1 MKKLSLAVIMAI
13 LIALTALPVFADS
26 ERVVTLGAN
35 LTMEEQQKMLRYF
48 GAGENVRIIYVTN
61 EDERAFLSDYI
72 PLSVIGTRTL
82 SCAYVKPTNSGG
94 IQVKTANLN
103 WVTSNM
109 IASALSTAGVRNCEV
124 IAACPREVSGTG
136 ALAGVLKAYETASA
150 TELDPALKVIA
161 AQEIATVSSLAE
173 ELGQNKATQ
182 IINEIKIEIIEDE
195 VEEVDEA
202 LIEEIV
208 EEVLARNEEENSL
221 PVTDELKES
230 IEELAKQIAAQ
241 NYNYEDVKETL
252 DRVEQNVTNNNNNN
266 PEINININNT
276 QSNDNTQT
284 NDNTQSNDNTNT
296 AENDAAATDNTAP
309 ADPNA
314 ANDDTALA
322 EDSILTSTND
332 DVLGEDAIVD
342 ATTVDALPEDYQP
355 IVEAPA
361 AEAPAPEAEFDIT
374 TSDEAVVNEGEPAP
388 QDDSAVA
395 EEPAAEAPAE
405 APAETSEDLDIPEA
419 QTDVFSEEPTDDL
432 GAEDTEED
440 LFAESSED
448 EALMEDSGESVPDE
462 SSDSISEEP
471 ADDAALAEDAAPAED
486 AAEEKKA
493 AFEEKFNSNA
503 IKVYSTFKPE
513 SVTFSYNYPGDEPGE
528 AKKVEKPVI
537 IELKEE
543 NLTDKAKEIGAK
555 YAVYI
560 PTGEITMDCSG
571 TASLDDV
578 TVTGELKYV
587 ASGIT
592 VSEESKG
599 VYTVTTPMPEGAV
612 SSVVS
617 VNPDG
622 PAAIDDEMFLRF
634 SEDGEA
640 TLTVTYYNEAQEEV
654 GSDTLTVASLKAE

>member
-1 MKKLSLAVIMAI
+1 MKKLSLAVIMAV

-61 EDERAFLSDYI
+61 DEERAFLSDYI

-109 IASALSTAGVRNCEV
+109 IASALSTAGVKNCEV

-136 ALAGVLKAYETASA
+136 ALAGVLKAYETASD

-182 IINEIKIEIIEDE
+182 IVNEVKIEIIEDE
-195 VEEVDEA
+195 VEEADEA

-276 QSNDNTQT
+276 QSNDNTQ
-284 NDNTQSNDNTNT
+284 NNTNT
-296 AENDAAATDNTAP
+296 AENDAAATDNTTP
-309 ADPNA
+309 ADANA
-314 ANDDTALA
+314 ANDDAALA

-361 AEAPAPEAEFDIT
+361 AEAPAPEAEFEIT

-388 QDDSAVA
+388 EDDSAAV

-405 APAETSEDLDIPEA
+405 APADTSEDLDIPEA
-419 QTDVFSEEPTDDL
+419 QTDVISEEQPADDL
-432 GAEDTEED
+432 GEEDTEED

-471 ADDAALAEDAAPAED
+471 ADEAALTEDAAPADD

-571 TASLDDV
+571 TANLDDV

>member
-1 MKKLSLAVIMAI
+1 MKKLSLAVIMAA

-61 EDERAFLSDYI
+61 DEERAFLSDYI

-109 IASALSTAGVRNCEV
+109 IASALSTAGVKNCEV

-136 ALAGVLKAYETASA
+136 ALAGVLKAYETASD

-182 IINEIKIEIIEDE
+182 IVNEVKIEIIEDE
-195 VEEVDEA
+195 VEEADEA

-276 QSNDNTQT
+276 QSNDNTQ
-284 NDNTQSNDNTNT
+284 NNTNT
-296 AENDAAATDNTAP
+296 AENDAAATDNTTP
-309 ADPNA
+309 ADANA
-314 ANDDTALA
+314 ANDDAALA

-361 AEAPAPEAEFDIT
+361 EEATAPEAEFEIT

-388 QDDSAVA
+388 EDDSAAV

-405 APAETSEDLDIPEA
+405 APADTSEDLDIPEA
-419 QTDVFSEEPTDDL
+419 QTDVFSEEPADDL
-432 GAEDTEED
+432 GEEDTEED

-471 ADDAALAEDAAPAED
+471 ADEAALTEDAAPADD

-528 AKKVEKPVI
+528 AKKVEKPII

-571 TASLDDV
+571 TANLDDV

>member
-1 MKKLSLAVIMAI
+1 MKKLSWAVIMAI
-13 LIALTALPVFADS
+13 LIALTALPVSADS

-61 EDERAFLSDYI
+61 DEERAFLSDYI

-109 IASALSTAGVRNCEV
+109 IASALSTAGVKNCEV

-136 ALAGVLKAYETASA
+136 ALAGVLKAYETASD

-161 AQEIATVSSLAE
+161 AQEIATVCSLAE

-182 IINEIKIEIIEDE
+182 IVNEVKIEIIEDE

-221 PVTDELKES
+221 PVADELKES

-276 QSNDNTQT
+276 QSNDNTQ
-284 NDNTQSNDNTNT
+284 NNTNT
-296 AENDAAATDNTAP
+296 AENDAAATDNTTP
-309 ADPNA
+309 ADANA
-314 ANDDTALA
+314 ANDDASLA
-322 EDSILTSTND
+322 EDSILTNTND
-332 DVLGEDAIVD
+332 DALGENVIVD
-342 ATTVDALPEDYQP
+342 ATTEDALPEDYQP

-361 AEAPAPEAEFDIT
+361 EEATAPEAEFEIT

-388 QDDSAVA
+388 EDDSAAV
-395 EEPAAEAPAE
+395 EEPVAEAPAE
-405 APAETSEDLDIPEA
+405 APADTSEDLDIPEA
-419 QTDVFSEEPTDDL
+419 QTDVISEEQPTEDL
-432 GAEDTEED
+432 GEEE
-440 LFAESSED
+440 LFEESSDD

-471 ADDAALAEDAAPAED
+471 ADEAALTEDAAPADD

-571 TASLDDV
+571 TANLDDV

>member
-1 MKKLSLAVIMAI
+1 MKKLSLAVIMAA

-61 EDERAFLSDYI
+61 DEERAFLSDYI

-109 IASALSTAGVRNCEV
+109 IASALSTAGVKNCEV

-136 ALAGVLKAYETASA
+136 ALAGVLKAYETASD

-182 IINEIKIEIIEDE
+182 IVNEVKIEIIEDE
-195 VEEVDEA
+195 VEEADEA

-276 QSNDNTQT
+276 QSNDNTQ
-284 NDNTQSNDNTNT
+284 NNTNT
-296 AENDAAATDNTAP
+296 AENDAAATDNTTP
-309 ADPNA
+309 ADANA
-314 ANDDTALA
+314 ANDDAALA

-361 AEAPAPEAEFDIT
+361 EEATAPEAEFEIT

-388 QDDSAVA
+388 ENDSAAV
-395 EEPAAEAPAE
+395 EEPVAEAPAE
-405 APAETSEDLDIPEA
+405 APADTSEDLDIPEA
-419 QTDVFSEEPTDDL
+419 QTDVISGEQPTEDL
-432 GAEDTEED
+432 GEEE
-440 LFAESSED
+440 LFEESSED
-448 EALMEDSGESVPDE
+448 EDLMEDSGESVPDE

-471 ADDAALAEDAAPAED
+471 ADEAALTEDAAPADD

>member
-1 MKKLSLAVIMAI
+1 MKKLSLAVIMAA

-61 EDERAFLSDYI
+61 DEERAFLSDYI

-109 IASALSTAGVRNCEV
+109 IASALSTAGVKNCEV

-136 ALAGVLKAYETASA
+136 ALAGVLKAYETASD

-182 IINEIKIEIIEDE
+182 IVNEVKIEIIEDE
-195 VEEVDEA
+195 VEEADEA

-276 QSNDNTQT
+276 QSNDNTQ
-284 NDNTQSNDNTNT
+284 NNTNT
-296 AENDAAATDNTAP
+296 AENDAAATDNTTP
-309 ADPNA
+309 ADENA
-314 ANDDTALA
+314 ANDDAALA
-322 EDSILTSTND
+322 EDSILTNTND
-332 DVLGEDAIVD
+332 DALGENIIVD
-342 ATTVDALPEDYQP
+342 ATTEDALPEDYQP

-361 AEAPAPEAEFDIT
+361 AEAPAPEAEFEIT

-388 QDDSAVA
+388 EDDSAAV
-395 EEPAAEAPAE
+395 EEPVAEAPAD
-405 APAETSEDLDIPEA
+405 TSEDLDIPEA
-419 QTDVFSEEPTDDL
+419 QTDVISEEQPADDL
-432 GAEDTEED
+432 GEEE
-440 LFAESSED
+440 LFEESSED
-448 EALMEDSGESVPDE
+448 EALLEDSGESVPDE

-471 ADDAALAEDAAPAED
+471 ADEAALTEDAAPADD

-571 TASLDDV
+571 TANLDDV

-640 TLTVTYYNEAQEEV
+640 TLTVTHYNEAQEEV